1 MCLSIADRQSLI
13 LMIKGVMG
21 RYFVIVTV
29 ILAALINACATTSD
43 DNYTLAQAV
52 NENTAISIPMRISE
66 NGLIVLE
73 GSKIDGHQLDM
84 VMDTGATQSAI
95 FRTALQRLNL
105 DLTSEIDTLVH
116 GMIKSRFHEVVK
128 IPKLDIGP
136 LEFLNKSMVVLDD
149 REPGL
154 RRTNSYD
161 GLIGMDVLSNYQI
174 YISPAKNELR
184 FIPNQ
189 RAVDVLP
196 LWRRIFL
203 KENPFQP
210 DGRDLHF
217 MDIRVGGQITHA
229 LFDTGAEFSVM
240 NWKAARYSQVRHL
253 RKKMREAWELQG
265 AVGIFNPTTTV
276 KLGRIR
282 SGQVFWEDKNFV
294 VIDFTSLDVLGIED
308 KPFIIAGMNLFDGE
322 SFFVDFDRN
331 FIAII
336 PEADLKDFN

>member
-1 MCLSIADRQSLI
+1 MLNREMGRFLI
-13 LMIKGVMG
+13 LTFLCV
-21 RYFVIVTV
+21 
-29 ILAALINACATTSD
+29 AAFLNACVTPSETS
-43 DNYTLAQAV
+43 YTLAQAV

-73 GSKIDGHQLDM
+73 GSRIDGHQLDM

-95 FRTALQRLNL
+95 FRTAFQRLNL
-105 DLTSEIDTLVH
+105 DLTTESDTLVH
-116 GMIKSRFHEVVK
+116 GMIKSRFHEVVQ

-189 RAVDVLP
+189 RTVDVSP
-196 LWRRIFL
+196 LWRSIVL

-210 DGRDLHF
+210 DGRELHF
-217 MDIRVGGQITHA
+217 LDIRVGGQITHA

-276 KLGRIR
+276 KLGSIR

-294 VIDFTSLDVLGIED
+294 VLDFTSLDVLGIED
-308 KPFIIAGMNLFDGE
+308 KPFIIAGMNLFEGE

-331 FIAII
+331 FIAVI